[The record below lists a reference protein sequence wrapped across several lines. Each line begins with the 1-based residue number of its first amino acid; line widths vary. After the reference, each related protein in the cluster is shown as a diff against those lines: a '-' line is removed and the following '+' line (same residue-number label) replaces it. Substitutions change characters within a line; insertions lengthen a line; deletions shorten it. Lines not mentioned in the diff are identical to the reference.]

1 MKKYFSLL
9 IITLW
14 CGIAST
20 AQPEDTQAQDSIQK
34 TTFLERLKYDGA
46 TMGGGFFQTFMRPM
60 EWQKKDFIILGG
72 TLAGTG
78 ILYATDQQ
86 TSDYFRD
93 QQQDVPMGVRDFGW
107 YFGNPQVNY
116 GMSGSIYAV
125 GLIFDNEW
133 ARETGVL
140 MITSASVAG
149 LIQQATKSL
158 TGRARPQAGLGSNHF
173 KPFGGTAA
181 YRSFPS
187 GHTVLAVTS
196 MYALSKQFKS
206 PWVKGGLYA
215 IGMIPPVSRLWNG
228 AHWLSDVFLSTVLSV
243 AVVESVYA
251 YLKKGEKYNVK
262 GPERPEKKISWNL
275 QLGPGRVGVVGV
287 F

>member
-1 MKKYFSLL
+1 MKKHISLL
-9 IITLW
+9 IIALW
-14 CGIAST
+14 CGIAAT
-20 AQPEDTQAQDSIQK
+20 AQEDLIQPRDTLEE
-34 TTFLERLKYDGA
+34 TTLLKRLKYDA
-46 TMGGGFFQTFMRPM
+46 TTMGGGFFQTFMRPLDW
-60 EWQKKDFIILGG
+60 EKRDYLILGG
-72 TLAGTG
+72 TIAGTG
-78 ILYATDQQ
+78 ILFATDQQ
-86 TSDYFRD
+86 TSDYLRG
-93 QQQDVPMGVRDFGW
+93 QQQDVPMVIRDFGW

-116 GMSGSIYAV
+116 GMSGTIYAV

-149 LIQQATKSL
+149 FIQQATKSL

-173 KPFGGTAA
+173 KPFGGTSS

-206 PWVKGGLYA
+206 PWIKGGLYA
-215 IGMIPPVSRLWNG
+215 VGLIPPMSRLWNG
-228 AHWLSDVFLSTVLSV
+228 AHWLSDVFLSTVMSV
-243 AVVESVYA
+243 AVVESVHA
-251 YLKKGEKYNVK
+251 YLKNNNKYNVE
-262 GPERPEKKISWNL
+262 GSQPRKKNISWNL
-275 QLGPGRVGVVGV
+275 QLGPGHVGVVGV